1 MLLLLFVPPNTLA
14 WHGSM
19 HPILR
24 LLCSAQFFPIGVLEY
39 LDEEQV
45 MMYDVAYS
53 RIIAFHR
60 QSLVIA
66 YPRRI
71 ALGSADV
78 LDSRD
83 IRQ

>member
-1 MLLLLFVPPNTLA
+1 MV
-14 WHGSM
+14 
-19 HPILR
+19 
-24 LLCSAQFFPIGVLEY
+24 
-39 LDEEQV
+39 
-45 MMYDVAYS
+45 YDVAYS